1 MPLRFS
7 PSGTVPSSVGR
18 TFTEATLAG
27 VAGNVAN
34 HDEAGGAEFE
44 FEMSFDQNR
53 NGLITR
59 VDLVMQLTVELP
71 VWQNRDSRPPPEQR
85 EWDRFLRALRVHE
98 DGHLTIFRRE
108 APTAYRRLQ
117 RARPQTIHEVLDA
130 ETERIQRLSDAYD
143 HQTDH
148 GRRQRT
154 PHGTTVIQAP
164 P

>member
-34 HDEAGGAEFE
+34 HDEAGGAEFR
-44 FEMSFDQNR
+44 FQMDFQQNG
-53 NGLITR
+53 NGLITG
-59 VDLVMQLTVELP
+59 VDLVMHLTVVLP
-71 VWQNRDSRPPPEQR
+71 VWQNRDHRPEPEQR

-98 DGHLTIFRRE
+98 DGHITIFRRE
-108 APTAYRRLQ
+108 APTTYRRLK
-117 RARPQTIHEVLDA
+117 RARPQTIRDVLNA

-148 GRRQRT
+148 GRNQRT
-154 PHGTTVIQAP
+154 PHGTTVIQVP
-164 P
+164 